1 MERAILSSKKRSSIP
16 SASREDPHKLVADTA
31 ERPVVPL
38 ESLPHSRRPLRPQ
51 IGREEVLAVTLG
63 VVGLVRQVEIA
74 HAEHFLQVRRRVV
87 AERGCQ
93 LLVRRRVVAPGR
105 GNAGARN
112 PHLLL
117 QRKGEELVCEIACVA
132 DHAFGDAVAHDGEE
146 ADRLQ
151 RVPDLFGDPLLS
163 RRISGEHR
171 GDVDLRNAV
180 RCHRNSLP
188 LRHPDR
194 TTFARAGARTAVD
207 EGGTGAG
214 AAPFESGTLR
224 TLDPTSSS
232 TSFRMKLQ
240 SVLLGTTLTML
251 LALHASTIDTLL
263 PAIPDIRSE
272 FTVGAGAGQLSI
284 SAFVY
289 AFAAVQLVYGPLSDR
304 FGRRSVLLWS
314 MSLFTL
320 GTVLAFVAGSFE
332 TLVMSRIIQGI
343 GAGAAPAVA
352 RAVVRDIYGPE
363 RSGQVLSYIMAAFGI
378 IAVANPIVGG
388 VLTDWFGWRAIFVYM
403 TAYGT
408 AILVLVWWRLAE
420 TLPARQVGGLGFR
433 RLLGNYRVMLT
444 DRRFVTITICT
455 CCIHAAMFG
464 WLSGSVLVF
473 IDSWGATPSL
483 AGTYISISLG
493 GFILGSMVA
502 GRISN
507 RLGSTRLIDTGNLIC
522 LSSAAIAVVLA
533 YTGVQSAPYDYRA
546 GYRLHV
552 RGRIRD
558 TAGLR
563 RGHRTVPVDGGRR
576 VVVSGI
582 QPDQRQFHGHI
593 DKRVPLRRNDAAG
606 RARHDR
612 PGRFRTH
619 RLFPRDASTAGAVT
633 RSPPLAGL
641 RLAPDAGQPELL
653 VTRLS
658 RRPVIVIDLREAGFT
673 STGRAMFPDRRN
685 SRSARPPS
693 PPRRCPAGSS

>member
-1 MERAILSSKKRSSIP
+1 
-16 SASREDPHKLVADTA
+16 
-31 ERPVVPL
+31 
-38 ESLPHSRRPLRPQ
+38 
-51 IGREEVLAVTLG
+51 
-63 VVGLVRQVEIA
+63 
-74 HAEHFLQVRRRVV
+74 
-87 AERGCQ
+87 
-93 LLVRRRVVAPGR
+93 
-105 GNAGARN
+105 
-112 PHLLL
+112 
-117 QRKGEELVCEIACVA
+117 
-132 DHAFGDAVAHDGEE
+132 
-146 ADRLQ
+146 
-151 RVPDLFGDPLLS
+151 
-163 RRISGEHR
+163 
-171 GDVDLRNAV
+171 
-180 RCHRNSLP
+180 
-188 LRHPDR
+188 
-194 TTFARAGARTAVD
+194 
-207 EGGTGAG
+207 
-214 AAPFESGTLR
+214 
-224 TLDPTSSS
+224 
-232 TSFRMKLQ
+232 MKLQ

-263 PAIPDIRSE
+263 PAIPGIRSE

-332 TLVMSRIIQGI
+332 TLVVSRVIQGI

-403 TAYGT
+403 AAYGT

-420 TLPARQVGGLGFR
+420 TLPARQAGGLGLR
-433 RLLGNYRVMLT
+433 RLLRNYRVMLT

-507 RLGSTRLIDTGNLIC
+507 RLGSTRLINAGNLVC
-522 LSSAAIAVVLA
+522 LSSTAIAVVPA
-533 YTGVQSAPYDYRA
+533 FAAAQSAPLMIA
-546 GYRLHV
+546 
-552 RGRIRD
+552 
-558 TAGLR
+558 
-563 RGHRTVPVDGGRR
+563 PVIAFMFGVGF
-576 VVVSGI
+576 VIPPAS
-582 QPDQRQFHGHI
+582 
-593 DKRVPLRRNDAAG
+593 AA
-606 RARHDR
+606 AIA
-612 PGRFRTH
+612 P
-619 RLFPRDASTAGAVT
+619 FPSMAGAASSFLGFCQISASSTVILISGYLYDAT
-633 RSPPLAGL
+633 MRPVALVMTVLAGL
-641 RLAPDAGQPELL
+641 GLTVFFLGMRPRPE
-653 VTRLS
+653 R
-658 RRPVIVIDLREAGFT
+658 
-673 STGRAMFPDRRN
+673 
-685 SRSARPPS
+685 
-693 PPRRCPAGSS
+693 

>member
-1 MERAILSSKKRSSIP
+1 
-16 SASREDPHKLVADTA
+16 
-31 ERPVVPL
+31 
-38 ESLPHSRRPLRPQ
+38 
-51 IGREEVLAVTLG
+51 
-63 VVGLVRQVEIA
+63 
-74 HAEHFLQVRRRVV
+74 
-87 AERGCQ
+87 
-93 LLVRRRVVAPGR
+93 
-105 GNAGARN
+105 
-112 PHLLL
+112 
-117 QRKGEELVCEIACVA
+117 
-132 DHAFGDAVAHDGEE
+132 
-146 ADRLQ
+146 
-151 RVPDLFGDPLLS
+151 
-163 RRISGEHR
+163 
-171 GDVDLRNAV
+171 
-180 RCHRNSLP
+180 
-188 LRHPDR
+188 
-194 TTFARAGARTAVD
+194 
-207 EGGTGAG
+207 
-214 AAPFESGTLR
+214 
-224 TLDPTSSS
+224 
-232 TSFRMKLQ
+232 MKLQ
-240 SVLLGTTLTML
+240 SVLFGTTLTML

-272 FTVGAGAGQLSI
+272 FAVGAGAGQLSI

-420 TLPARQVGGLGFR
+420 TLTVRQVGGLGFR

-464 WLSGSVLVF
+464 WLSGGVLVF
-473 IDSWGATPSL
+473 IDSWGAAPSL

-507 RLGSTRLIDTGNLIC
+507 RLGSTRLINIGNLVC
-522 LSSAAIAVVLA
+522 LSSAAIAIVPA
-533 YTGVQSAPYDYRA
+533 FTGAQSAPLMIA
-546 GYRLHV
+546 
-552 RGRIRD
+552 
-558 TAGLR
+558 
-563 RGHRTVPVDGGRR
+563 PVIAFMF
-576 VVVSGI
+576 GI
-582 QPDQRQFHGHI
+582 GFVIP
-593 DKRVPLRRNDAAG
+593 PASAA
-606 RARHDR
+606 AIA
-612 PGRFRTH
+612 P
-619 RLFPRDASTAGAVT
+619 FPSMAGAASSFLGFSQISASSTVILISGYLYDGT
-633 RSPPLAGL
+633 M
-641 RLAPDAGQPELL
+641 
-653 VTRLS
+653 
-658 RRPVIVIDLREAGFT
+658 RPVALVMTVL
-673 STGRAMFPDRRN
+673 TGLGLAVFFLGM
-685 SRSARPPS
+685 RPRPEQ
-693 PPRRCPAGSS
+693 

>member
-1 MERAILSSKKRSSIP
+1 
-16 SASREDPHKLVADTA
+16 
-31 ERPVVPL
+31 
-38 ESLPHSRRPLRPQ
+38 
-51 IGREEVLAVTLG
+51 
-63 VVGLVRQVEIA
+63 
-74 HAEHFLQVRRRVV
+74 
-87 AERGCQ
+87 
-93 LLVRRRVVAPGR
+93 
-105 GNAGARN
+105 
-112 PHLLL
+112 
-117 QRKGEELVCEIACVA
+117 
-132 DHAFGDAVAHDGEE
+132 
-146 ADRLQ
+146 
-151 RVPDLFGDPLLS
+151 
-163 RRISGEHR
+163 
-171 GDVDLRNAV
+171 
-180 RCHRNSLP
+180 
-188 LRHPDR
+188 
-194 TTFARAGARTAVD
+194 
-207 EGGTGAG
+207 
-214 AAPFESGTLR
+214 
-224 TLDPTSSS
+224 
-232 TSFRMKLQ
+232 MKLQ

-272 FTVGAGAGQLSI
+272 FAVGAGAGQLSI

-320 GTVLAFVAGSFE
+320 GTVLAFVAASFE

-420 TLPARQVGGLGFR
+420 TLPVRQVGGLGFR

-533 YTGVQSAPYDYRA
+533 YTGVQSAPFIIA
-546 GYRLHV
+546 
-552 RGRIRD
+552 
-558 TAGLR
+558 
-563 RGHRTVPVDGGRR
+563 PVIAFMFGVGF
-576 VVVSGI
+576 VIPPAS
-582 QPDQRQFHGHI
+582 
-593 DKRVPLRRNDAAG
+593 AA
-606 RARHDR
+606 AIA
-612 PGRFRTH
+612 P
-619 RLFPRDASTAGAVT
+619 FPSMAGAASSFLGFSQISASSTVILISGYLYDGT
-633 RSPPLAGL
+633 MRPVALVMTVLAGFGL
-641 RLAPDAGQPELL
+641 TVFFLGMRPRPE
-653 VTRLS
+653 R
-658 RRPVIVIDLREAGFT
+658 
-673 STGRAMFPDRRN
+673 
-685 SRSARPPS
+685 
-693 PPRRCPAGSS
+693 